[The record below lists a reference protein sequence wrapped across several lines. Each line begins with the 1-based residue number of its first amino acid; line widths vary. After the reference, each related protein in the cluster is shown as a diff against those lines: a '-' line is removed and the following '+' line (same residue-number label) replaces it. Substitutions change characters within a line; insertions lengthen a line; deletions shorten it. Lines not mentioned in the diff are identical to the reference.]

1 MVNDVLVWLQVN
13 WIETLATIIGIIYLV
28 FSVKQNILLW
38 IFGLITSLLYIYV
51 YFNSQFY
58 ADMALQIYYV
68 VISIYGW
75 FHWSKG
81 GENESTLKVST
92 ASTTLMVKCVALT
105 LVLWLGIYFL
115 LSLTN
120 SDVPVGDAFTTAAAI
135 VATWM
140 LAQKLIENW
149 LFWIVIDSVS
159 LILYIHKELWPT
171 VVLFVAYTLVAVIGY
186 FKWRTD
192 MYETQK
198 LA

>member
-38 IFGLITSLLYIYV
+38 IFGLMTSLLYIYV

-171 VVLFVAYTLVAVIGY
+171 VVLFGAYTLVAIIGY